1 MSENRQTATLL
12 VATITANERGAM
24 TMTIHQFIL
33 EHLDTPIGRMLIV
46 TDAERCV
53 RALDWEDHEQRMRK
67 LLRIHYGGN
76 AVRLC
81 EETRPSIARSSLQAY
96 FEGDIGAIVDLKT
109 ATNGTD
115 FQRAVWAELR
125 RIPAGQAISYAALA
139 ARIGRPTA
147 TRAVGRANGSNP
159 IPVVVPCHRVIG
171 MNGSLTGFGGG
182 LERKRWLLDH
192 ESAWAASH
200 GDNLRH

>member
-1 MSENRQTATLL
+1 
-12 VATITANERGAM
+12 M
-24 TMTIHQFIL
+24 TVHQFIL
-33 EHLDTPIGRMLIV
+33 EHLDTPIGRIQIV

-53 RALDWEDHEQRMRK
+53 RALDWEDYEQRMRE
-67 LLRIHYGGN
+67 LLRIHYGGD
-76 AVRLC
+76 AVRLR
-81 EETRPSIARSSLQAY
+81 EASRPSAARRSLQAY
-96 FEGDIGAIVDLKT
+96 FEGDIGAIAGLAT
-109 ATNGTD
+109 ATRGTD

-147 TRAVGRANGSNP
+147 MRAVGRANGANP
-159 IPVVVPCHRVIG
+159 ISVIVPCHRVIG

-182 LERKRWLLDH
+182 LDRKRWLLDH

-200 GDNLRH
+200 CVSPS

>member
-1 MSENRQTATLL
+1 
-12 VATITANERGAM
+12 M
-24 TMTIHQFIL
+24 TVHQFIL

-46 TDAERCV
+46 TDADCCV
-53 RALDWEDHEQRMRK
+53 RALDWEDHEQRM
-67 LLRIHYGGN
+67 LDILRIHYGGN

-81 EETRPSIARSSLQAY
+81 EASRPSAARRSLQAY
-96 FEGDIGAIVDLKT
+96 FEGDIGAITDLAT

-115 FQRAVWAELR
+115 FQRAVWSELR

-147 TRAVGRANGSNP
+147 TRAVGRANGANP

-182 LERKRWLLDH
+182 LDRKRWLLDH

-200 GDNLRH
+200 GDSSS